1 VDDGQV
7 DQAAGAALA
16 PFEREGGGDGTG
28 PYRVQHELQKS
39 MQDLVGIV
47 RTEGEM
53 LRALE
58 VIARLRD
65 RAGQVGVGGNRA
77 YNPGW
82 HTALELRNLLTV
94 AEAVTRSALERK
106 ESRGAHFRDDY
117 PNKDAGAGKINV
129 VVRRGGGGAMEVARR
144 PIPEMRADLRQ
155 IIEEMK

>member
-1 VDDGQV
+1 
-7 DQAAGAALA
+7 
-16 PFEREGGGDGTG
+16 GTG

-58 VIARLRD
+58 NIARLRG
-65 RAGQVGVGGNRA
+65 RAGQVHVDGNRA

-82 HTALELRNLLTV
+82 HTALELSNLLTV

-106 ESRGAHFRDDY
+106 ESRGAHFRDDH
-117 PNKDAGAGKINV
+117 PNKDAASGKINL
-129 VVRRGGGGAMEVARR
+129 VVRRGAGGAMEVARR
-144 PIPEMRADLRQ
+144 PIPEMRTDLRQ
-155 IIEEMK
+155 FVEDMK